1 MTNKPTLS
9 QKLIAPFKQS
19 KMFSMLILG
28 YASGFPLMLTASSL
42 FLWYKDNGIE
52 TKDIGF

>member
-1 MTNKPTLS
+1 MTSSPS
-9 QKLIAPFKQS
+9 FIDKLKAPFKEA
-19 KMFSMLILG
+19 KMFTMLILG